1 MKEVKKDVILVLQL
15 HNNSSREEII
25 ALATLRSLEWE
36 AKMIEGKDLWPGQN
50 TGGIVVVQ
58 VVWFY
63 FCFVV
68 ASVVWIHGSM

>member
-1 MKEVKKDVILVLQL
+1 M
-15 HNNSSREEII
+15 
-25 ALATLRSLEWE
+25 ATLRSLEWE